1 MQTPRLTFARC
12 LALTTLIAAALRLI
26 RLGSVPVALYC
37 DEAFSGYEA
46 WCLLLTG
53 RDSRGVPLPFFFDI
67 FGKGWGEPLHFYLT
81 VPAVA
86 MFGLTPFGAR
96 FVAAVAGTL
105 AVAATGL
112 MTRSL
117 LRASGAGSGSLATR
131 SGIAAALLMA
141 VSPWSFHFSR
151 IAFQAS
157 LLPLTLAAGFWLV
170 SRAFEEPGRPV
181 RALPLVLGS
190 AVLGLSFYTYT
201 VSRLATPLLV
211 AGFLV
216 THRRRLAAAPR
227 ASIAAGIVLTLLALP
242 IFGFSLTERGRQRF
256 SDVSVLSSPAMRDA
270 GASRVAAAVAANY
283 LSYYTPK
290 FLLTEGDPNPR
301 HSIRGHGVLH
311 PHDLLLLAVGAL
323 ACFVLMRPGTSFLL
337 WWLLC
342 YPAAAALTV
351 DPRHAVRAICGQP
364 AMYGLAGIGAGLL
377 IGAHEV
383 GARPR
388 LRRRL
393 SAGLLCLMI
402 GAAGVSTVVYFHD
415 YFVDYPVYSGPAWQ
429 YGLKQMY
436 DYVDSV
442 SAGHD
447 SIYITRNE
455 DYPYIQYL
463 FFHAFPPGE
472 YQAHGLTRTRYL
484 FDQEV
489 FYKGPRIP
497 NRLHPIF
504 VWKPFEVQP
513 GVTVHKTILYPD
525 GSPAFEIAW

>member
-1 MQTPRLTFARC
+1 MQTPRLTFARG
-12 LALTTLIAAALRLI
+12 LVLTTLFAAALRLI

-53 RDSRGVPLPFFFDI
+53 RDSRGVFLPFFFDI
-67 FGKGWGEPLHFYLT
+67 FGKGWGEPMHFYLS

-86 MFGLTPFGAR
+86 LFGLTPFGAR
-96 FVAAVAGTL
+96 FVAACAGTL

-117 LRASGAGSGSLATR
+117 IRSAGPASEKLATR
-131 SGIAAALLMA
+131 SGMAAAVLMA

-157 LLPLTLAAGFWLV
+157 LLPLTLAAGFWLA
-170 SRAFEEPGRPV
+170 SRGLEGTGRPGRAV
-181 RALPLVLGS
+181 PLVLGA

-201 VSRLATPLLV
+201 ISRLATPLLV
-211 AGFLV
+211 AGFVV

-227 ASIAAGIVLTLLALP
+227 ASVIAGLVLTLLALP

-256 SDVSVLSSPAMRDA
+256 SDVSVLSAPSMRDA
-270 GASRVAAAVAANY
+270 GAVHVAAAVAGHY
-283 LSYYTPK
+283 LSYYTPR

-311 PHDLLLLAVGAL
+311 PHGLLLLAGGAL
-323 ACFVLMRPGTSFLL
+323 ACLVLFGPGTSFLL

-342 YPAAAALTV
+342 FPVAAALTV
-351 DPRHAVRAICGQP
+351 DPRHAVRSICGQP
-364 AMYGLAGIGAGLL
+364 AVYALAGFGAALL
-377 IGAHEV
+377 IGAR
-383 GARPR
+383 GGGTAGGT
-388 LRRRL
+388 RRHL
-393 SAGLLCLMI
+393 STGLLLLMLL
-402 GAAGVSTVVYFHD
+402 AAVIATGGYFHD

-429 YGLKQMY
+429 YGLRQMY

-442 SAGHD
+442 TAGHD

-463 FFHAFPPGE
+463 FFRAFPPEE

-484 FDQEV
+484 FDQKV

-497 NRLHPIF
+497 NRLDPIF
-504 VWKPFEVQP
+504 VWKPYEVQP

-525 GSPAFEIAW
+525 GSPAFAIAW